1 MHENYI
7 LCFTLSLILLSVTS
21 PAHAETRCGW
31 FENPTPGNAWL
42 TDADGQ
48 WVISTQGTESEVEGD
63 WPSFEGREGG
73 WVHTNGGSYGYGCVC
88 MKVKTDAATETL
100 LKIESSRV
108 LPLSV
113 CRTDKDLT
121 EPEHPDFEQ

>member
-1 MHENYI
+1 MKKHI
-7 LCFTLSLILLSVTS
+7 SGFILLSILLCVVS

-31 FENPTPGNAWL
+31 FENPTPGNAWF

-48 WVISTQGTESEVEGD
+48 WIISTQGTEFEVEGD
-63 WPSFEGREGG
+63 WPSFEGYDDE

-88 MKVKTDAATETL
+88 MKVKTDAKTETL

-113 CRTDKDLT
+113 CRKDRALT
-121 EPEHPDFEQ
+121 EPERPELD